1 MGSLFRV
8 VPPRGFK
15 YKPRFYNPDDE
26 GETPS
31 TKPRLKFRRLRR
43 SPQRLGRPLV
53 VWIFLVMAS
62 LYLYW
67 RFNHHVLNGIPWQ
80 VESLKRQESDH

>member
-31 TKPRLKFRRLRR
+31 AKPRLKFRRLRR

-62 LYLYW
+62 LYCYW
-67 RFNHHVLNGIPWQ
+67 RFNHQVLKDIPWQ
-80 VESLKRQESDH
+80 IESLKRQESDH